1 MSDEQDIGHNPDKE
15 ALSLERRARLGRS
28 AAQTTNY
35 NPHYSRFIRRAKL
48 VLPLVALM
56 ISAVVFAWSSMNDKN
71 MLPTPQQA
79 GMPRNIGKNE
89 LLNPRFE
96 SKDDKQ
102 QPYTITA
109 ARALQGEKNENLVIL
124 EKPVADMMLTSGNWV
139 AIEADQGAFQQNDQ
153 KLLLRG
159 NVRLFHDKGYHME
172 TALLHID
179 IANNKAW
186 SEEEVRAQGPA
197 GTLSAKGLQASADD
211 GHLIFTGPAK
221 LVLMRETPQNKN
233 GTVAQ

>member
-1 MSDEQDIGHNPDKE
+1 MNEQDPGGGNTSSN
-15 ALSLERRARLGRS
+15 LSAERRERLGR
-28 AAQTTNY
+28 AGVREGVLY
-35 NPHYSRFIRRAKL
+35 NPRYSRFIRRAKL

-56 ISAVVFAWSSMNDKN
+56 ITAVVFAWSSMSDEN
-71 MLPTPQQA
+71 MLPTPQDASTPQS
-79 GMPRNIGKNE
+79 IGKNE

-96 SKDDKQ
+96 SKDDKK

-109 ARALQGEKNENLVIL
+109 KRALQGENNENLVIL

-139 AIEADQGAFQQNDQ
+139 AIEADQGAFEQDNQ

-159 NVRLFHDKGYHME
+159 NVRLFHDRGYHLE

-179 IANNKAW
+179 IASNKAW
-186 SEEEVRAQGPA
+186 SEEDVRAHGPA
-197 GTLSAKGLQASADD
+197 GTLEATGLQGNADS
-211 GHLIFTGPAK
+211 GHLLFTGPAK
-221 LVLMRETPQNKN
+221 LVLVREPAKPD